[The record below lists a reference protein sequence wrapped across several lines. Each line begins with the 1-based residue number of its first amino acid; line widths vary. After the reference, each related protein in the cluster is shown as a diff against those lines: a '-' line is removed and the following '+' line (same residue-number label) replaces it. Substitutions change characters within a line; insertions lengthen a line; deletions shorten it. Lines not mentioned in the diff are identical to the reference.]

1 VPQQTKT
8 KPLLLVVLDGW
19 GLRAEREANAIALAG
34 TPSMDALASEFPH
47 TALRTSGNAVG
58 LPEGQM
64 GNSEVG
70 HTNLGAGRIVYQDL
84 VRINRSIEEG
94 DFFHNDALLLAVRR
108 AREHGGA
115 LHLMGLLSDGGV
127 HSHEDHL
134 AACIEL
140 CRREGQAQVL
150 VHAFMDGRDTP
161 PRSGLDSMA
170 KLERRLRETGHGKVA
185 SVCGRYYAMDRDQRW
200 DRVSQAYSALVRGEG
215 RRATSG
221 VAAMEASYAA
231 DVGDEFVVPTVIVD
245 GEGRSVGP
253 VRDGDAVLFFNFRA
267 DRAREITRAL
277 AFADFKDFDRGPA
290 PRLSAYVCMTEY
302 DETFGL
308 PVAFPPQSLV
318 EIFPEI
324 VSRAGLAQLRC
335 AETEKYAH
343 VTFFF
348 NGGRE
353 EVFPGE
359 DRILVPSPRD
369 VKTYDLKPEMSA
381 VEVTDRLIQ
390 AIGTGK
396 YGFALVNFANPDM
409 VGHTGILPAAVK
421 AVKVVDA
428 CVGRLWQA
436 ARAQGMAMIV
446 TADHGNCETMTDPV
460 TGQPHTAHTLNPVPF
475 ILADPDLRGARLR
488 PQGVLAD
495 VAPTALAVMGLPQPR
510 EMKGLGLI
518 VR

>member
-1 VPQQTKT
+1 
-8 KPLLLVVLDGW
+8 VLDGW
-19 GLRAEREANAIALAG
+19 GIRAEREANAILVAG
-34 TPSMDALASEFPH
+34 TPNLDALANEFPH
-47 TALRTSGNAVG
+47 TALETSGNSVG

-84 VRINRSIEEG
+84 VRINRSIEDG
-94 DFFHNDALLLAVRR
+94 DFFHNDALLLAARR
-108 AREHGGA
+108 ARENGGA

-140 CRREGQAQVL
+140 ARREGVARVF

-161 PRSGLDSMA
+161 PRSGLGYMA
-170 KLERRLRETGHGKVA
+170 KLEKRLRDSGYGRVA
-185 SVCGRYYAMDRDQRW
+185 TVCGRYYAMDRDKRW
-200 DRVSQAYSALVRGEG
+200 DRVARAYAAMVMGEG
-215 RRATSG
+215 NRAPSG

-231 DVGDEFVVPTVIVD
+231 GVGDEFVAPTVVVD
-245 GEGRSVGP
+245 GDGKPVGP

-277 AFADFKDFDRGPA
+277 AFADFHEFDRGRVPD
-290 PRLSAYVCMTEY
+290 LSAFVCLTEY
-302 DETFGL
+302 DRTFGL
-308 PVAFPPQSLV
+308 PVAYPPQDLT

-324 VSRAGLAQLRC
+324 VARAGLRQLRC

-353 EVFPGE
+353 QVFEGE

-369 VKTYDLKPEMSA
+369 VKTYDQKPEMSA
-381 VEVTDRLIQ
+381 REVTDKLVE
-390 AIGTGK
+390 AIGTGR

-409 VGHTGILPAAVK
+409 VGHTGILEAAVK
-421 AVKVVDA
+421 AVKVVDE
-428 CVGRLWQA
+428 CVGRLWKA
-436 ARAQGMAMIV
+436 ARAQGMAMLV
-446 TADHGNCETMTDPV
+446 TADHGNCEMMTDPE

-488 PQGVLAD
+488 AKGVLAD
-495 VAPTALAVMGLPQPR
+495 VAPTALSIMGLPQPK
-510 EMKGLGLI
+510 EMKGLGLV